1 MTPHAPLLS
10 SIATSSTATVGI
22 ILAAMAL
29 VALVEAAI
37 PLHARGRWNR
47 AHLGPNLALTFLTFA
62 TNVLFSG
69 VLVMA
74 LVRLETDG
82 FGLLR
87 LLALGP
93 WASAVVAV
101 LALDFS
107 FYVAH
112 VAMHKIPAFWRFHSV
127 HHSDPAVDVTTTIRQ
142 HPGEGVIRY
151 AFLAAAAYAMG
162 ASPGVFAV
170 YRLGVALSALL
181 EHANL
186 RVPPGIDRV
195 LSLVFTWPG
204 MHKVHHSRDPRYT
217 DTNYGNLV
225 SWWDRLFRTFTPA
238 RHGTNVAYGLD
249 GLDDPATQTTAGLLA
264 LPFRKA
270 GESGG
275 AGRVEAARPGAGSW
289 SAGRAAV
296 EVPGSEHAA
305 TFGGGSTSTRPA

>member
-1 MTPHAPLLS
+1 MTPHASLLS
-10 SIATSSTATVGI
+10 SIAASSAATVGV

-62 TNVLFSG
+62 TNALFSG

-93 WASAVVAV
+93 WGSVVVAV

-112 VAMHKIPAFWRFHSV
+112 VAMHKVPAFWRFHSV

-151 AFLAAAAYAMG
+151 AFLAPAALAMG
-162 ASPGVFAV
+162 ASPGAFAV
-170 YRLGVALSALL
+170 YRVGVALSGLL
-181 EHANL
+181 EHANFRL
-186 RVPPGIDRV
+186 PLWLDRV
-195 LSLVFTWPG
+195 LSLVFTWPNL
-204 MHKVHHSRDPRYT
+204 HKIHHSRDPRYT

-225 SWWDRLFRTFTPA
+225 SWWDRLFSTFTPA
-238 RHGTNVAYGLD
+238 RLGTNVAYGLD

-264 LPFRKA
+264 LPFRGA
-270 GESGG
+270 SAASG
-275 AGRVEAARPGAGSW
+275 
-289 SAGRAAV
+289 
-296 EVPGSEHAA
+296 AA
-305 TFGGGSTSTRPA
+305 TARASS

>member
-1 MTPHAPLLS
+1 MTPHSPLLS
-10 SIATSSTATVGI
+10 DTVTSSAATVGV

-47 AHLGPNLALTFLTFA
+47 AHLGPNLAFTFLTFA
-62 TNVLFSG
+62 TNALFG
-69 VLVMA
+69 GALVMT
-74 LVRLETDG
+74 LVRLETEG

-87 LLALGP
+87 LLPLGP
-93 WASAVVAV
+93 WASAVLAV

-112 VAMHKIPAFWRFHSV
+112 VAMHRIPAFWRFHSV

-151 AFLAAAAYAMG
+151 AFLAAAAFAMG
-162 ASPGVFAV
+162 ASPGAFAV
-170 YRLGVALSALL
+170 YRVGVALSGLL
-181 EHANL
+181 EHANI
-186 RVPPGIDRV
+186 RVPLGVDRV

-225 SWWDRLFRTFTPA
+225 SWWDRLFSTFTPA
-238 RHGTNVAYGLD
+238 RLGTNVAYGLD
-249 GLDDPATQTTAGLLA
+249 GLDDPAAQTTAGLLA
-264 LPFRKA
+264 LPFRDA
-270 GESGG
+270 
-275 AGRVEAARPGAGSW
+275 
-289 SAGRAAV
+289 RAA
-296 EVPGSEHAA
+296 SSAA
-305 TFGGGSTSTRPA
+305 TARASS